1 MAGSARKCFAGLDC
15 PGYRLPTEAEWEY
28 AARAGTT
35 TPFWTGTNLTTD
47 QANYNGKFP
56 YAGHPKGTY
65 RKKTVP
71 VRSFDPNPLGLY
83 EILGNVDE
91 WMNEWIY
98 ADGRV
103 ADPTG
108 FKRVSAAVLRGG
120 SWSSN
125 ASDCRSASRH
135 WGAPGYRNP
144 RIGFRLARTL
154 PSDF

>member
-1 MAGSARKCFAGLDC
+1 MPLSAFTR
-15 PGYRLPTEAEWEY
+15 
-28 AARAGTT
+28 
-35 TPFWTGTNLTTD
+35 
-47 QANYNGKFP
+47 
-56 YAGHPKGTY
+56 
-65 RKKTVP
+65 
-71 VRSFDPNPLGLY
+71 LGLY
-83 EILGNVDE
+83 EILGNVDG
-91 WMNEWIY
+91 WVNEWIY

-120 SWSSN
+120 SWYSI

-154 PSDF
+154 PEGGARHQYVRGL